1 MTTIYTIDSQGIYTS
16 AVEVT
21 DPLASVPMGV
31 TIPPP
36 ELTGTQVARW
46 IVTGWEVLPEY
57 PAPPPPPAPTS
68 CSRRQ
73 AELALLQVGMLDTL
87 QAAIEAIADP
97 IAKRRAQIEYSA
109 DVWERS
115 NPFLQSMWAQLGGTT
130 GQLDELYRL
139 AVNL

>member
-1 MTTIYTIDSQGIYTS
+1 MLTIYTIDTQGIYS
-16 AVEVT
+16 GAIEVT
-21 DPLASVPMGV
+21 DQLASLPMGM

-57 PAPPPPPAPTS
+57 PAPPPPPTPAS

-73 AELALLQVGMLDTL
+73 AELALLQVGMLGTL

-97 IAKRRAQIEYSA
+97 IEKRRAQIEYSA

-115 NPFLQSMWAQLGGTT
+115 NPFMQQAWAQLGGTT
-130 GQLDELYRL
+130 EQLDGLYRL
-139 AVNL
+139 AVTL

>member
-1 MTTIYTIDSQGIYTS
+1 MLTIYTIDTQGIYS
-16 AVEVT
+16 GAIEVT
-21 DPLASVPMGV
+21 DPLAPLPMGV
-31 TIPPP
+31 TIQPP

-46 IVTGWEVLPEY
+46 IAAGWEVLPEY

-97 IAKRRAQIEYSA
+97 IEKRRAQIEYGA
-109 DVWERS
+109 NVWERS
-115 NPFLQSMWAQLGGTT
+115 NPFLQQMWAALGGTPDK
-130 GQLDELYRL
+130 LDDLFRL
-139 AVNL
+139 AVTL